1 LGGFAPLFGVCMEI
15 NDILTV
21 LQNKITV
28 LQNAKNNAINN
39 GEMNA
44 IAQIEV
50 EMISTQ
56 ASIDKIKT
64 LN

>member
-1 LGGFAPLFGVCMEI
+1 MEI

>member
-1 LGGFAPLFGVCMEI
+1 MGGFAPLFGVCMEI